1 MIPEQNDD
9 TQTGY
14 IEEFPPFAE
23 SGDKVEPTQQKYAQ
37 GYLPGEVFPAQH
49 ENFLMGKTTRC
60 ITAMRDGVLSM
71 EEELVNVVEAG
82 GAEPSASDNT
92 QVLAAVQYLIARA
105 KAEAILA
112 AHPVLSYYMS
122 DDPTDPGTLFGGTW
136 ARIKDRF
143 LWAMGDSDTVGATGG
158 SKTVTLTSNQMPSH
172 THTFTGTAHSHTIS
186 GSTGSESSHTH
197 NINGGGNASATE
209 PSTKTVWFHGTAD
222 SHSHSFNKSKFYHRH
237 TFKPSG
243 TVANHTHGQ
252 GTLIFSGSETYT
264 GTTSLETSFNIRHW
278 ENGPEVTNNQVATNL
293 VKAYKASNE
302 SESTNIGQTDWCG
315 FYTTESG
322 GSETRQENDDSSDST
337 TMDKVAL
344 KFKHKHYYKP
354 AGTITGDTASVQPA
368 FTGTDGNTGYALN
381 DSSTAFSTNTTSVT
395 PAGWINGKTNAGTSH
410 SHGVGTLA
418 NSSTTATGSNSSTG
432 GGAAHDNMPPYR
444 CAYCWQRTA

>member
-92 QVLAAVQYLIARA
+92 QVLAAVRYLIAQA

-112 AHPVLSYYMS
+112 SHPVGSYYWS
-122 DDPTDPGTLFGGTW
+122 NDSTAPGSLFGGTW
-136 ARIKDRF
+136 TQIKGVF
-143 LWAMGDSDTVGATGG
+143 LWAKEDDQSAGTTGG
-158 SKTVTLTSNQMPSH
+158 AKTVTLTSNQMPSH
-172 THTFTGTAHSHTIS
+172 THTFTGTAHTHTIS

-197 NINGGGNASATE
+197 NINGGGNASSTE
-209 PSTKTVWFHGTAD
+209 PSTLTAWFHGKSVDSGAGTAHKHTISGSTGSES
-222 SHSHSFNKSKFYHRH
+222 SHTH
-237 TFKPSG
+237 TINSGNTSSSG
-243 TVANHTHGQ
+243 TTTTAGFRGVVVHSTSPKTNNTSTNLSLTGSFGYAT
-252 GTLIFSGSETYT
+252 GTSSTFVSGIFSKGDS
-264 GTTSLETSFNIRHW
+264 
-278 ENGPEVTNNQVATNL
+278 
-293 VKAYKASNE
+293 AS
-302 SESTNIGQTDWCG
+302 G
-315 FYTTESG
+315 
-322 GSETRQENDDSSDST
+322 
-337 TMDKVAL
+337 
-344 KFKHKHYYKP
+344 
-354 AGTITGDTASVQPA
+354 AGW
-368 FTGTDGNTGYALN
+368 GNTGTWTVINIDATHSH
-381 DSSTAFSTNTTSVT
+381 DVTAS
-395 PAGWINGKTNAGTSH
+395 GYLYGKTDAGTSH
-410 SHGVGTLA
+410 SHGVGTLTNSNESAHTHSVTASGWINGKTGAGSSHSHGVGTLA
-418 NSSTTATGSNSSTG
+418 NASTTATGTNGSTG